1 MNSKDQTSPAI
12 EQALVWIDATRPAA
26 GRRLW
31 GMNLVERQVR
41 ELALKGVRRVQIWV
55 GAQSRQ
61 AVEHL
66 RPDFARIYA
75 VDLVFTEVPNGGMG
89 GALGQVQGPL
99 LLLAGDVLYDERVLA
114 HLLQQGPGNLVVGE
128 GGSAALFAAAES
140 LPQTA
145 KLWDGTRDGSWPLEE
160 LTKAADGLGLQ
171 VQHPADFEHYVPSL
185 RLTMVPFMV
194 SVDEV
199 EDLWPLDYLMY
210 RRTFKGVI
218 DAVARYG
225 YYHLVR
231 WITRQLSATTLPP
244 NLFTLLSVVCIW
256 GAVPCFV
263 LGHLGW
269 GVLVAWCGV
278 LLDSVDGK
286 LARLTLQLS
295 DAMGA
300 FEHIAAMPG
309 LGLWYAALGW
319 HFSAGALFTTHPMAL
334 ATWALLGVFLLDKI
348 ATGSFKKLYGRE
360 LFDYAP
366 VDAAFHLIA
375 GRRNTSLLL
384 LTLGLVFDRA
394 AESFALIGLWT
405 AFTLLFHLGRFAWV
419 AVRR

>member
-1 MNSKDQTSPAI
+1 M
-12 EQALVWIDATRPAA
+12 
-26 GRRLW
+26 
-31 GMNLVERQVR
+31 
-41 ELALKGVRRVQIWV
+41 
-55 GAQSRQ
+55 
-61 AVEHL
+61 
-66 RPDFARIYA
+66 
-75 VDLVFTEVPNGGMG
+75 
-89 GALGQVQGPL
+89 
-99 LLLAGDVLYDERVLA
+99 
-114 HLLQQGPGNLVVGE
+114 
-128 GGSAALFAAAES
+128 
-140 LPQTA
+140 
-145 KLWDGTRDGSWPLEE
+145 
-160 LTKAADGLGLQ
+160 
-171 VQHPADFEHYVPSL
+171 
-185 RLTMVPFMV
+185 
-194 SVDEV
+194 
-199 EDLWPLDYLMY
+199 
-210 RRTFKGVI
+210 
-218 DAVARYG
+218 
-225 YYHLVR
+225 
-231 WITRQLSATTLPP
+231 
-244 NLFTLLSVVCIW
+244 
-256 GAVPCFV
+256 VPCFV

-405 AFTLLFHLGRFAWV
+405 ALTLLFHLGRFAWV